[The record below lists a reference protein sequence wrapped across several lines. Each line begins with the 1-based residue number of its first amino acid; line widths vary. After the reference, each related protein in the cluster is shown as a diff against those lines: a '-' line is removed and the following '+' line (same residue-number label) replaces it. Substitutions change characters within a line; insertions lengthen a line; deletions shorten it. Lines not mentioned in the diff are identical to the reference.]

1 MGLKVANMKR
11 SALVIVKV
19 LGLLWLAV
27 WAAAHIRD
35 MIENPIVTAVVAI
48 VIGAAII
55 TRRRWE

>member
-1 MGLKVANMKR
+1 LKVANMKR
-11 SALVIVKV
+11 TALVIGKV

-35 MIENPIVTAVVAI
+35 VIENPRLAAVVAI

-55 TRRRWE
+55 TRRRRE